1 MTALLALA
9 SSLLWGAADFL
20 GGTATRRLSAYAV
33 IGCSQALA
41 LLVLL
46 PVALAT
52 GGFGAPLAY
61 LPWAL
66 ASGIVGLVAL
76 AAFYSA
82 LATGTM
88 GVVAPIAATG
98 VVVPVAVGLFGGDS
112 PSPLQVTGIVGAA
125 AGVVL
130 ASGPEAGG
138 RRGRKSA
145 RPVVLAAIAALG
157 FGAVIVFL
165 ARGAESSVIMTL
177 VAMRME
183 SVVLLAAAALLLRRR
198 TGLRRGD
205 LPLLAVIGVGDGG
218 ANAAYSLATLT
229 GDLSV
234 VAVLG
239 SLYPAVTVV
248 LARQVHGERLRR
260 IQAVGISV
268 ALGGVVLIA
277 AGGGTG

>member
-9 SSLLWGAADFL
+9 SSLLWGTADFF
-20 GGTATRRLSAYAV
+20 GGTATRRLSAFAV
-33 IGCSQALA
+33 IGGSQAVA
-41 LLVLL
+41 LLMLL
-46 PVALAT
+46 PVAVAT
-52 GGFGAPLAY
+52 GGFGDSLGY

-66 ASGIVGLVAL
+66 ASGVVGLVAL

-98 VVVPVAVGLFGGDS
+98 VVVPVGVGLAQGDA
-112 PSPLQVTGIVGAA
+112 PSILQVGGILAA
-125 AGVVL
+125 VVGVVL
-130 ASGPEAGG
+130 ASSATGSSNGAG
-138 RRGRKSA
+138 A
-145 RPVVLAAIAALG
+145 RPLLLAMVAAAG

-165 ARGAESSVIMTL
+165 AMAARSSVIMTL
-177 VAMRME
+177 ISMRAE
-183 SVVLLAAAALLLRRR
+183 TVGLLLVGAVLIRRR
-198 TGLRRGD
+198 SGIGRAD
-205 LPLLAVIGVGDGG
+205 LPMLAVIGIGDAA
-218 ANAAYSLATLT
+218 ANGAYSVATLS

-234 VAVLG
+234 VAVLS

-248 LARQVHGERLRR
+248 LAREVHGERLRR
-260 IQAVGISV
+260 LQTVGVGV